1 VTPGPPT
8 PARTAGARTP
18 RALAQ
23 SLINTVCGAV
33 PRIAAWRV
41 LNAAARRIPSQQ
53 AALRVPGVQVCVAAP
68 GCGAKCWSQGQ
79 ANAAAGGAIS
89 ARTRWRVGSLS
100 KPVAALVA
108 LAAHDQGLMDLDEPL
123 GPDLARLV
131 SEAPGWAQAVTPRML
146 IQHAAGLECR
156 HAPHV
161 GPDLKPTLED
171 MLAGRLGAQY
181 TPKFVREGAQT
192 YSGAAYALLQWAI
205 ERATGTP
212 FAALA
217 RTLIF
222 GPLGVENCDFD
233 RAHRFGED
241 VCAEHD
247 ADGRPLPRVWT
258 PALAASGLCTSL
270 AALAELFI
278 AAWEVSRGLRRGPW
292 CQKSAQLIFAAETG
306 RFTHGLYI
314 TPRGTLSHGCH
325 RPGIRAVLLVIP
337 HSGLVVVMAGNA
349 DAASGILKPLSGL
362 VDSIADPTGTRAA
375 TGG

>member
-1 VTPGPPT
+1 
-8 PARTAGARTP
+8 
-18 RALAQ
+18 
-23 SLINTVCGAV
+23 
-33 PRIAAWRV
+33 
-41 LNAAARRIPSQQ
+41 
-53 AALRVPGVQVCVAAP
+53 
-68 GCGAKCWSQGQ
+68 
-79 ANAAAGGAIS
+79 
-89 ARTRWRVGSLS
+89 
-100 KPVAALVA
+100 
-108 LAAHDQGLMDLDEPL
+108 
-123 GPDLARLV
+123 
-131 SEAPGWAQAVTPRML
+131 ML
-146 IQHAAGLECR
+146 IQHTAGLECR
-156 HAPHV
+156 HAAHV

-181 TPKFVREGAQT
+181 APRFVSQGAQT
-192 YSGAAYALLQWAI
+192 YSGSTYALLQWAI

-217 RTLIF
+217 HTLIF
-222 GPLGVENCDFD
+222 RPLGVENCDFD
-233 RAHRFGED
+233 RAHRFGDD

-247 ADGRPLPRVWT
+247 PDSRPMPLRWT

-270 AALAELFI
+270 AALAELFV

-292 CQKSAQLIFAAETG
+292 KQSSAALVYSAARG

-314 TPRGTLSHGCH
+314 TPRSTLSHGCN

-362 VDSIADPTGTRAA
+362 VDSIADPTARAG

>member
-1 VTPGPPT
+1 M
-8 PARTAGARTP
+8 AGSLFNMVC
-18 RALAQ
+18 RAL
-23 SLINTVCGAV
+23 

-41 LNAAARRIPSQQ
+41 LNAAARRIPSQR

-68 GCGAKCWSQGQ
+68 GCAARCWSHGH
-79 ANAAAGGAIS
+79 ANAAQGTVIRGD
-89 ARTRWRVGSLS
+89 TRWRVGSLS
-100 KPVAALVA
+100 KPLAALVA

-123 GPDLARLV
+123 GPDLARV
-131 SEAPGWAQAVTPRML
+131 VPAAPAWAQAVTPRML
-146 IQHAAGLECR
+146 IQHTAGLECR
-156 HAPHV
+156 HAAHV
-161 GPDLKPTLED
+161 GPDLKPTLDD

-181 TPKFVREGAQT
+181 APKFVREGAQT
-192 YSGAAYALLQWAI
+192 YSGSTYALLQWAI

-217 RTLIF
+217 HTLIF
-222 GPLGVENCDFD
+222 RPLGVENCDFD
-233 RAHRFGED
+233 RAHRFGDD

-247 ADGRPLPRVWT
+247 PDSRPMPLRWT

-270 AALAELFI
+270 AALAELFV

-292 CQKSAQLIFAAETG
+292 KQSSAALVYSAARG

-314 TPRGTLSHGCH
+314 TPRSTLSHGCN

-362 VDSIADPTGTRAA
+362 VDSIADPTGTRAG